1 MKDKFNSNAELT
13 DFLRGNREN
22 FEERLLSE
30 AVNVASKINDI
41 LQEGNIDLLKNA
53 QTLVTYVVE
62 QQEEE
67 LIAFAKKEGIAWARH
82 SLTLSFKLE
91 WVQAIRRTLWHFLHK
106 FDELHDNRKFIN
118 DFYELE
124 KKINNNVDCFLN
136 TFFLSYSSFKDDLL
150 NNQRKLVEHLSVP
163 IIPISTSVAVLPLIG
178 TIDAYRMKI
187 IQEKVLTE
195 IANLKLQTLI
205 LDLSGVTTM
214 DEHVISDFE
223 NILNGVSMMGCK
235 AVITGLRAELV
246 TKMVTLGVSFQ
257 HAAETHGTLQQ
268 TLKSYLDVPT
278 VKVN

>member
-1 MKDKFNSNAELT
+1 MKVKFNSNAELT
-13 DFLRGNREN
+13 EFLRENRDN

-41 LQEGNIDLLKNA
+41 LKEGNIDLLKNA

-62 QQEEE
+62 QHEEE
-67 LIAFAKKEGIAWARH
+67 LIGFAKKEGIAWARY

-106 FDELHDNRKFIN
+106 FDELHNNSMFIH

-150 NNQRKLVEHLSVP
+150 SNQRKLVEHLSVP
-163 IIPISTSVAVLPLIG
+163 IIPISASVAVLPLIG

-214 DEHVISDFE
+214 EEHVISDFE
-223 NILNGVSMMGCK
+223 NILSGVSMMGCK

-246 TKMVTLGVSFQ
+246 TKMVTLGISFQ
-257 HAAETHGTLQQ
+257 HVAETQGTLQQ
-268 TLKSYLDVPT
+268 TLKNYLDVQT
-278 VKVN
+278 V

>member
-13 DFLRGNREN
+13 NFLRENREN

-53 QTLVTYVVE
+53 QTLVSYVVE
-62 QQEEE
+62 QQEAE
-67 LIAFAKKEGIAWARH
+67 LIEFAKVEGIAWARH

-106 FDELHDNRKFIN
+106 FDELHDNRMFIN

-195 IANLKLQTLI
+195 IAYLKLQTLI

-223 NILNGVSMMGCK
+223 NILSGVSMMGCK

-257 HAAETHGTLQQ
+257 HVAETQGTLQQ
-268 TLKSYLDVPT
+268 TLKNYLDVQS
-278 VKVN
+278 V

>member
-1 MKDKFNSNAELT
+1 MKVTLNSNSELKK
-13 DFLRGNREN
+13 FLSENRMD

-41 LQEGNIDLLKNA
+41 LQAGNIDLLKNA
-53 QTLVTYVVE
+53 ETLVMYVIE
-62 QQEEE
+62 QKEEE
-67 LIAFAKKEGIAWARH
+67 LIEFAKQEGILWAQH

-91 WVQAIRRTLWHFLHK
+91 WVQAIRRTLWKFLHK
-106 FDELHDNRKFIN
+106 FDKLNENSFLIN

-136 TFFLSYSSFKDDLL
+136 TFFLSYSNYKDNLL

-178 TIDAYRMKI
+178 MIDSYRMKI

-195 IANLKLQTLI
+195 ISNLKLQTLI

-214 DEHVISDFE
+214 DDEVISDFE
-223 NILNGVSMMGCK
+223 NVLSGVTMMGCK

-246 TKMVTLGVSFQ
+246 TKMVRLGASFQ
-257 HAAETHGTLQQ
+257 HLADTRGTLQQ
-268 TLKSYLDVPT
+268 TLKTYLDLEN
-278 VKVN
+278 VKLY